1 MRILAI
7 ETSTDET
14 AAAVLIS
21 SGDTK
26 SPHIAAN
33 IIASQIAL
41 HAKTGGVVPEVAAR
55 AHIEKNYS
63 RHPHGA
69 C

>member
-33 IIASQIAL
+33 IIASKSL
-41 HAKTGGVVPEVAAR
+41 STPKTGGVVPEVAAR
-55 AHIEKNYS
+55 AHIEKLF